1 MHKKQLLF
9 ISFHTFRTDMHKLPS
24 ILLIFF
30 TLSTM
35 INADSINQLIQ
46 ESLEKHPSLRAIQ
59 YRLSA
64 MDKRIENSQ
73 NWSNPELILNVNDI
87 RFDNPTNRALEPMQY
102 QAINYK
108 QRFPWF
114 GKLDAK
120 ERYTY
125 ALKDVISD
133 DYEISKVK
141 LAQQIKLT
149 AYTIIEIKERIS
161 IVKNYEKLTQQNIA
175 LYDAYTATDTM
186 NHSNS
191 MAAELLLSRLHIRM
205 ERYRAVLSGQK
216 AKLSYLVQKK
226 NISIAQHL
234 SVHKPKSLSYYLSN
248 LFNNPSYKKTLSQ
261 KEVASRNSEVKA
273 LDVNPDPFVQIGY
286 FNRQE
291 YEDYASISVGFA
303 MPIFGTEKNEA
314 EAARR
319 DTLAAQSASL
329 DYKFALESEIRTNYA
344 KLKEYYNIYNI
355 IQKDSMP
362 KLKHMFALNEASIKS
377 GEDLFTY
384 TNLLEQKLDLDE
396 ERTVAKAAY
405 LRLQA
410 QLDALIGKIK

>member
-1 MHKKQLLF
+1 
-9 ISFHTFRTDMHKLPS
+9 MHKLPS

-87 RFDNPTNRALEPMQY
+87 RFDDPTNRALEPMQY

-205 ERYRAVLSGQK
+205 ERYRAVLSSQK

>member
-1 MHKKQLLF
+1 
-9 ISFHTFRTDMHKLPS
+9 MHKLPS
-24 ILLIFF
+24 ILLTFF
-30 TLSTM
+30 TFSTM

-73 NWSNPELILNVNDI
+73 NWSNPELMLNVNDI
-87 RFDNPTNRALEPMQY
+87 RFDNPTNQALEPMQY

-149 AYTIIEIKERIS
+149 AYTIIEIKERMS
-161 IVKNYEKLTQQNIA
+161 IVKKYEKLTQQNIA

-205 ERYRAVLSGQK
+205 ERYRAVLNSQK

-234 SVHKPKSLSYYLSN
+234 RVYKPKSLSYYLSN

-303 MPIFGTEKNEA
+303 MPIFGTEQNEA

-355 IQKDSMP
+355 IQKDSIP
-362 KLKHMFALNEASIKS
+362 KLKHMFALNEASIES

-405 LRLQA
+405 LRVQA
-410 QLDALIGKIK
+410 KLDALIGKIK

>member
-1 MHKKQLLF
+1 
-9 ISFHTFRTDMHKLPS
+9 
-24 ILLIFF
+24 
-30 TLSTM
+30 M

-87 RFDNPTNRALEPMQY
+87 RFDDPTNRALEPMQY

-205 ERYRAVLSGQK
+205 ERYRAVLSSQK

>member
-1 MHKKQLLF
+1 
-9 ISFHTFRTDMHKLPS
+9 MHKLPS
-24 ILLIFF
+24 ILLTFF

-87 RFDNPTNRALEPMQY
+87 RFDDPTNRALEPMQY

-205 ERYRAVLSGQK
+205 ERYRAVLSSQK

>member
-205 ERYRAVLSGQK
+205 ERYRAVLNSQK